1 MSRRG
6 FVLLTVLWAL
16 ALASAVVGTALALA
30 KLGQATS
37 ANRMV
42 LARAGWAREACAQIL
57 VARMAQDSTLRAL
70 DTVDLG
76 RGGWCR
82 ASVDDPGAR
91 VNVNAADAEI
101 LRRLVAN
108 DTVTDALLDWRD
120 PDDLPRPL
128 GAEAGWYLAQGRPL
142 PRNGPLADTREL
154 ALIRGIDS
162 TRLDRLVAVLT
173 TRGTGQVNLG
183 SAPPEVLA
191 TLPGMSAELM
201 RAVLSHRSGGAIVG
215 RAEELIG
222 SLSADA
228 RRVLYARY
236 RDFARVVSYA
246 PAQLVAEIEGGV
258 RGRTPTAREM
268 LTLVAGPG
276 RFAVISRETE

>member
-16 ALASAVVGTALALA
+16 ALASAVVGTAMAVA
-30 KLGQATS
+30 RLGQATS

-42 LARAGWAREACAQIL
+42 LARAAWAREACAQIL
-57 VARMAQDSTLRAL
+57 SARLAQDSTLRAL

-76 RGGWCR
+76 RGTWCR

-91 VNVNAADAEI
+91 VNVNTVDAEI

-128 GAEAGWYLAQGRPL
+128 GAEAAWYLGQRRPV
-142 PRNGPLADTREL
+142 PRNGPLADAREL

-191 TLPGMSAELM
+191 VLPGMSAELM

-215 RAEELIG
+215 RPEELIG

-228 RRVLYARY
+228 RRELYARY

-246 PAQLVAEIEGGV
+246 PAQLVAEVEGGV
-258 RGRTPTAREM
+258 RGRTPIARET